1 MATSRTGAKAVAM
14 CILFVISG
22 PLSHILY
29 VEDNV
34 PLALDD
40 NQKKPSSVFTDVILN
55 GPSSTGVGPTLSLES
70 DHALQTIQLA
80 VEAGYEPRS
89 TGFNWTDWDLP
100 GFSKQGLV
108 QEDDGSLILGFQG
121 VTWDFDKGT
130 NGWTTSSTRLWSEE
144 YGYYLWNERREWCL
158 LVDKR
163 GCCHC
168 D

>member
-1 MATSRTGAKAVAM
+1 M
-14 CILFVISG
+14 
-22 PLSHILY
+22 Y

-40 NQKKPSSVFTDVILN
+40 NQKAIISFTDVNPEQSII
-55 GPSSTGVGPTLSLES
+55 TGVGPTLSLES

-89 TGFNWTDWDLP
+89 TGFNWTDWDLA

-108 QEDDGSLILGFQG
+108 EEDDGSLILGFQG

-130 NGWTTSSTRLWSEE
+130 NGWTTSSTCFGQRNTATTCGMS
-144 YGYYLWNERREWCL
+144 GGEWCL
-158 LVDKR
+158 LVD
-163 GCCHC
+163 
-168 D
+168 